1 MRCLVEAG
9 VDEAED
15 GPSDVKFEV
24 GDGAVVEVEFAS
36 GGRVGVVAEPELVVG
51 AGVGRDRTGAM

>member
-9 VDEAED
+9 VDEVED

-24 GDGAVVEVEFAS
+24 GDGVVVEVEFALR
-36 GGRVGVVAEPELVVG
+36 GRVGAVAEPELVG